1 MTRADRF
8 PPTKLVAAQVP
19 WIFTVCPPGLEGFP
33 RLAYSWSSE
42 ALVCL
47 ALSAHL
53 WMVWG
58 WLRGLHKWHQITTVY
73 TAAMSQCEGC
83 EHTRAYSAM
92 LHHKPPQ
99 IHRLQPMKMLTLN
112 VFAFSKYC
120 IQHLKSLNPA
130 VSRPWAMPLRQR
142 KRPKNLGSMTPRI
155 ELLRSMYTYKVLA
168 KSVFDGLPISSLVML
183 IYQPDAQWCWE
194 VDWYNILQITIN
206 LPYIFVISDIITYV
220 HEMDQSIMTR
230 PDWFSQDQFYWRR

>member
-1 MTRADRF
+1 MRTWADRF

-58 WLRGLHKWHQITTVY
+58 WLRGLHKWHQITTVQ

-83 EHTRAYSAM
+83 EHTRHTVLCYTISRHRFTDYSPWRCSHWM
-92 LHHKPPQ
+92 
-99 IHRLQPMKMLTLN
+99 
-112 VFAFSKYC
+112 FFSFSKYSASQKSQPC
-120 IQHLKSLNPA
+120 CIKAMSNAPAPKEKAKKSRKHDTQSWAAEKHVYLQGFGKKCSRWFANLQSCHADLLAWCTMMLRSGLIQH
-130 VSRPWAMPLRQR
+130 
-142 KRPKNLGSMTPRI
+142 TP
-155 ELLRSMYTYKVLA
+155 
-168 KSVFDGLPISSLVML
+168 D
-183 IYQPDAQWCWE
+183 
-194 VDWYNILQITIN
+194 
-206 LPYIFVISDIITYV
+206 
-220 HEMDQSIMTR
+220 HH
-230 PDWFSQDQFYWRR
+230 